1 MDVADFLSARSRRAA
16 MVMCVAVLV
25 GFAGSARA
33 QDAAAPQE
41 DPLKFSRSE
50 PVMIIYQ
57 ILPDRAMD
65 FERAWRT
72 IKDTLVKSPN
82 MAIQQ
87 FASTFNVLRVE
98 TPAGSPAIYVFDIPS
113 PSMTYSY
120 NPVTILYT
128 TLQETEKVLTYD
140 EATEI
145 WKLLEGSWENITP
158 WPMQPVS

>member
-1 MDVADFLSARSRRAA
+1 MEVADSLSVVSRRA
-16 MVMCVAVLV
+16 MVVAVLLAMLV

-33 QDAAAPQE
+33 QDAQE
-41 DPLKFSRSE
+41 DPLKFNRTA
-50 PVMIIYQ
+50 PVMIVYT

-72 IKDTLVKSPN
+72 IKDTLAKATNPAV
-82 MAIQQ
+82 QQ
-87 FASTFNVLRVE
+87 FATTFTLLKVE
-98 TPAGSPAIYVFDIPS
+98 TPAGGPAIYIFNIPS

-120 NPVTILYT
+120 NPVTLLYT
-128 TLQETEKVLTYD
+128 TLQDEEKLLTYD

-158 WPMQPVS
+158 WPMAPVS